1 MSGAAG
7 AWIAA
12 GVAAAAVAGS
22 TMYSAH
28 QQNKA
33 QRRVADQNARQAAV
47 AQKQREEDFRRNNPN
62 DVDVSGLTGQGGNY
76 GTSTMLSKGFNPDDL
91 KLGGGSSLG
100 GG

>member
-1 MSGAAG
+1 
-7 AWIAA
+7 
-12 GVAAAAVAGS
+12 
-22 TMYSAH
+22 MYSAH

-33 QRRVADQNARQAAV
+33 QRRMADQSARQAAI

-62 DVDVSGLTGQGGNY
+62 DVDISGLTGQGGNY